1 MTVIYKCM
9 VCGYTAAEP
18 GEHCG
23 KAMVRQEVP
32 ETPAPAPQ
40 PAAAESQTET
50 RAETPAEPAAS
61 TTESTPATQE
71 IPPADDENKQPQ

>member
-1 MTVIYKCM
+1 MTVTYKCM

-23 KAMVRQEVP
+23 QAMVRQEVP

-40 PAAAESQTET
+40 PAAAETQTEA
-50 RAETPAEPAAS
+50 RAETPVESAPTA
-61 TTESTPATQE
+61 TESAPATQE
-71 IPPADDENKQPQ
+71 NPPADTTNNPPQ

>member
-1 MTVIYKCM
+1 MTVTYKCM

-23 KAMVRQEVP
+23 QAMVRQEMP

-40 PAAAESQTET
+40 PAAAETQTEART
-50 RAETPAEPAAS
+50 ETPVESAPTA
-61 TTESTPATQE
+61 TESAPATQE
-71 IPPADDENKQPQ
+71 KPPADTTNNPPQ

>member
-1 MTVIYKCM
+1 M

-23 KAMVRQEVP
+23 QAMVRQEMP

-40 PAAAESQTET
+40 PAAAETQTEART
-50 RAETPAEPAAS
+50 DAPSAS
-61 TTESTPATQE
+61 TTESAPATQE
-71 IPPADDENKQPQ
+71 IPPADTTNNPPQ